1 MATALP
7 RNRTQCDIMFRIETA
22 VLSVDYGI
30 AAKIAWESR
39 LLVTQRRW
47 HAQNL
52 ISEFNISP
60 SDTRLIIPILRRWE
74 MWNGVVHRGITK
86 YIELIS
92 DNIGY

>member
-1 MATALP
+1 M
-7 RNRTQCDIMFRIETA
+7 A

-30 AAKIAWESR
+30 AAEIAWESR

-60 SDTRLIIPILRRWE
+60 SDTRLIIPILRCWKCG
-74 MWNGVVHRGITK
+74 MASYTSGITK